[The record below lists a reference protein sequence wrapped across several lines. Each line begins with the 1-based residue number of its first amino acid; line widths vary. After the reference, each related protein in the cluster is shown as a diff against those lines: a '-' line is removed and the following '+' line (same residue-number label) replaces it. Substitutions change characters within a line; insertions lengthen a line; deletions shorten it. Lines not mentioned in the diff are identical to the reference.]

1 MGTSE
6 YEKVKQIQSHQTE
19 EKQTWKYLLGV
30 GHIHEH
36 EKSERIFHM
45 YEYIVSQFF
54 SAGTFVSYFSC
65 LKIIEKAN
73 VANNN
78 LCQPIIQH

>member
-6 YEKVKQIQSHQTE
+6 YEKGKQIQSHQTE

-54 SAGTFVSYFSC
+54 FRRYFRFIFFLFEDNWKSQRS
-65 LKIIEKAN
+65 K
-73 VANNN
+73 
-78 LCQPIIQH
+78 